1 MLSLTV
7 ATSVRHR
14 LPWLLVGLVGGV
26 LIAGIIGRFE
36 ATLQEH
42 LVLAAFIPL
51 VVYMAGAV
59 GTQME
64 AFIIRDL
71 AIHPGLPFIP
81 DENIDYGRLLAKCP
95 GCAAELPIQWDK
107 RKGLLEKRRPH
118 PVDKPARFDVR
129 HQGSGLEIRVP
140 WIRIKYFFMAPGALL
155 LIGFTL
161 YWIIPSLDR
170 SAWETVAVLMVPCAW
185 GLFQI
190 YLALAGLLNSTH
202 LRIGHGELAVAHGP
216 VPFPGVRLKTWDV
229 QQVYC
234 IKRVRRSRSGTVFA
248 SYIHSVCGYPRRFP
262 QTTAR
267 RPRWPR
273 GSLVPGAGD

>member
-1 MLSLTV
+1 M
-7 ATSVRHR
+7 
-14 LPWLLVGLVGGV
+14 
-26 LIAGIIGRFE
+26 IAVCR
-36 ATLQEH
+36 QC
-42 LVLAAFIPL
+42 
-51 VVYMAGAV
+51 GA
-59 GTQME
+59 
-64 AFIIRDL
+64 
-71 AIHPGLPFIP
+71 FIP
-81 DENIDYGRLLAKCP
+81 DENIDYGRLLAICP

-155 LIGFTL
+155 LTGFTL

-170 SAWETVAVLMVPCAW
+170 SAWGTVAVLMVPCAW
-185 GLFQI
+185 GLFLL
-190 YLALAGLLNSTH
+190 YLVLAGLLNSTH

-248 SYIHSVCGYPRRFP
+248 SYILYAATRDGSRRRLLGDLAGPGEAWYLEQEIENALDLDDRLVTENGYQPRP
-262 QTTAR
+262 
-267 RPRWPR
+267 
-273 GSLVPGAGD
+273 